1 MIKNPKIGQK
11 IFFLDDKDDIYAG
24 RISQVYNESSIG
36 IDNFFY
42 LDKKFA
48 FSTRSRAF
56 KYLQLKTDLEY
67 AEHVES
73 HWGKQKKKIQD
84 KLAAFLK

>member
-1 MIKNPKIGQK
+1 MIKNPKLGQK
-11 IFFLDDKDDIYAG
+11 VFFLDDKNNIYTG
-24 RISQVYNESSIG
+24 KISQVYNEWSIG

-42 LDKKFA
+42 LDKEFA

-56 KYLQLKTDLEY
+56 KYLLLKGELEY

-73 HWGKQKKKIQD
+73 YWGKQKKKS
-84 KLAAFLK
+84 KLG

>member
-1 MIKNPKIGQK
+1 MIKNPKLGQK
-11 IFFLDDKDDIYAG
+11 VFFLDDKGDIYAG
-24 RISQVYNESSIG
+24 RISQVYNEWSIG

-42 LDKKFA
+42 LDKEFA
-48 FSTRSRAF
+48 FSTRSRAL

-73 HWGKQKKKIQD
+73 HWGKQKKKIQARLD
-84 KLAAFLK
+84 TLLK